1 MTYLPV
7 VPNLSP
13 ALAQAIGLFEV
24 DGMTILL
31 QVENGW
37 LIARQDHISRLRR
50 YRWATTREDVSL
62 RRVLEREKVK
72 RAGPETWLYQTGG
85 RGTAVILRRTQLQ
98 GLQTCLINEQYSQNC
113 WCRDYVEDDHLYGKM
128 VSWPLHNPIP
138 RNDVFGKVGSWEVG
152 KLGWKWPFWR
162 WW

>member
-13 ALAQAIGLFEV
+13 ALVQAIGLFEV

-72 RAGPETWLYQTGG
+72 KGWPWDLAVSDRGKRDRSNLKEDPIAG
-85 RGTAVILRRTQLQ
+85 AA
-98 GLQTCLINEQYSQNC
+98 
-113 WCRDYVEDDHLYGKM
+113 
-128 VSWPLHNPIP
+128 
-138 RNDVFGKVGSWEVG
+138 DV
-152 KLGWKWPFWR
+152 PHQ
-162 WW
+162 